1 MGNLWRNYFYYTRQ
15 DIRGLLVIA
24 AIIAA
29 ALTSCIVVRCV
40 HDDSDSKPQDID
52 IEAYDRLAASLN
64 RHDKAGSERR
74 PRPHHRKRRYTD
86 WRLPVAPP
94 AQFDPNADDSAT
106 MVMSGLPPYVARNI
120 VRYRAK
126 GGTFR
131 RADDLTRIYGMDSTL
146 FNSIRP
152 YITIHPT
159 PEAETLHATA
169 VAYHPVEKYPEG
181 TVIDINA
188 ADTAMLMKIPGIGR
202 GYSAMILAYR
212 RRLGGF
218 VSPSQVNEIDN
229 LPRGFAKWFKV
240 APDFSPGKININR
253 ASIERLRDHP
263 YLDFY
268 QARAIIE
275 WRRKYGDLR
284 SLQQLSILE
293 EFSDSTLDRIAP
305 YIEF

>member
-29 ALTSCIVVRCV
+29 ALASCIVVRCV

-64 RHDKAGSERR
+64 RHDSAGSERR
-74 PRPHHRKRRYTD
+74 TRPHHRKRRYTD

-131 RADDLTRIYGMDSTL
+131 RADDLARIYGMDSAL

-218 VSPSQVNEIDN
+218 VSPSQVDEIDN
-229 LPRGFAKWFKV
+229 LPHGFAKWFKV

>member
-1 MGNLWRNYFYYTRQ
+1 M
-15 DIRGLLVIA
+15 
-24 AIIAA
+24 
-29 ALTSCIVVRCV
+29 
-40 HDDSDSKPQDID
+40 
-52 IEAYDRLAASLN
+52 
-64 RHDKAGSERR
+64 
-74 PRPHHRKRRYTD
+74 
-86 WRLPVAPP
+86 
-94 AQFDPNADDSAT
+94 DSA
-106 MVMSGLPPYVARNI
+106 
-120 VRYRAK
+120 
-126 GGTFR
+126 
-131 RADDLTRIYGMDSTL
+131 L

-218 VSPSQVNEIDN
+218 VSPSQVDEIDN

-240 APDFSPGKININR
+240 APDFSPRKININR

-293 EFSDSTLDRIAP
+293 EFSDSTLDRIAQ
-305 YIEF
+305 YIDF

>member
-1 MGNLWRNYFYYTRQ
+1 
-15 DIRGLLVIA
+15 
-24 AIIAA
+24 
-29 ALTSCIVVRCV
+29 
-40 HDDSDSKPQDID
+40 
-52 IEAYDRLAASLN
+52 
-64 RHDKAGSERR
+64 
-74 PRPHHRKRRYTD
+74 
-86 WRLPVAPP
+86 
-94 AQFDPNADDSAT
+94 
-106 MVMSGLPPYVARNI
+106 
-120 VRYRAK
+120 
-126 GGTFR
+126 
-131 RADDLTRIYGMDSTL
+131 
-146 FNSIRP
+146 
-152 YITIHPT
+152 
-159 PEAETLHATA
+159 
-169 VAYHPVEKYPEG
+169 
-181 TVIDINA
+181 
-188 ADTAMLMKIPGIGR
+188 
-202 GYSAMILAYR
+202 MILAYR

-218 VSPSQVNEIDN
+218 VSPSQVDEIDN